1 MQVEHRCNAGTAK
14 FKVRKVS
21 GGMEDLPKPLGIQ
34 KSFIIFTRVMN
45 ELDSHE
51 CIQAGRIKDTAG
63 DCAMTCGKT
72 ATIGKFY
79 LYYRCIDVNSIDRP
93 YTKQDIEVK
102 YTYYIIRSVSQDTGS
117 QGSHGKSNAVLLLLQ
132 YTSYRPVNKFQIHR
146 ISDMQMT

>member
-1 MQVEHRCNAGTAK
+1 MQVEHRCNAGTAKFKVRLKSK

-34 KSFIIFTRVMN
+34 KSLIIFTRVMN

-79 LYYRCIDVNSIDRP
+79 LYGIWS
-93 YTKQDIEVK
+93 
-102 YTYYIIRSVSQDTGS
+102 
-117 QGSHGKSNAVLLLLQ
+117 
-132 YTSYRPVNKFQIHR
+132 
-146 ISDMQMT
+146 M